1 MYVIDT
7 SVVSALHKNY
17 YREHFPSLWK
27 NFDEMVN
34 SGLITSTREAF
45 RELEDF
51 GGDSFDWAKANEKIF
66 TIPDAAEGAMVVKIY
81 SVPHFQANMEKQ
93 KLLKGGRNA
102 DPFLIA
108 RAAVLGATVLTME
121 QLKENSAKIPSIC
134 KYFNIGC
141 VDLRGFMVKEG
152 WTF

>member
-27 NFDEMVN
+27 NFDGMVEA
-34 SGLITSTREAF
+34 GLITSTREAF

-51 GGDSFDWAKANEKIF
+51 GGDSFDWTKANEKIF

-108 RAAVLGATVLTME
+108 RAAVLGGTVLTME
-121 QLKENSAKIPSIC
+121 QLKENSAKIPNIC
-134 KYFNIGC
+134 KYFNIPC